1 MRSRDLK
8 AKKVQANHAGPQ
20 NLFYNTAIFQ
30 ASRERFGKCLGWA
43 FREVEIAEGSAR
55 SVVIEKSAG
64 QRRAASDMNQ
74 WRRNQFLR
82 GIHEKAVLI
91 LFAALAMISA
101 LAADTTVGGYLV
113 DIACGTA
120 EGSRP
125 DFGIKHSKECLK
137 MPDCAQSGYGV
148 LTADKKVIKF
158 DAAGNEQAKKF
169 IADLKKSD
177 DIKVS
182 VTGAVKG
189 DSMTVSKIELQ

>member
-1 MRSRDLK
+1 MRKL
-8 AKKVQANHAGPQ
+8 
-20 NLFYNTAIFQ
+20 
-30 ASRERFGKCLGWA
+30 A
-43 FREVEIAEGSAR
+43 F
-55 SVVIEKSAG
+55 
-64 QRRAASDMNQ
+64 
-74 WRRNQFLR
+74 
-82 GIHEKAVLI
+82 I

-101 LAADTTVGGYLV
+101 LAADTTVKGYLV
-113 DIACGTA
+113 DIACGTE

-125 DFGIKHSKECLK
+125 DFGIKHTTACLK